1 MQTLTKK
8 LLALTEQSYDTYN
21 VILPQIKA
29 QLQATDVSVEGVRV
43 QTFEKVLEEEL
54 PLTTAR
60 RAYRTAIKLA
70 MDEPDVVREWRP
82 HEKTE
87 KR

>member
-21 VILPQIKA
+21 AILPEIKA

-43 QTFEKVLEEEL
+43 RTFEQVLEEEL

-70 MDEPDVVREWRP
+70 MGEPDVVREWRP
-82 HEKTE
+82 REK
-87 KR
+87 